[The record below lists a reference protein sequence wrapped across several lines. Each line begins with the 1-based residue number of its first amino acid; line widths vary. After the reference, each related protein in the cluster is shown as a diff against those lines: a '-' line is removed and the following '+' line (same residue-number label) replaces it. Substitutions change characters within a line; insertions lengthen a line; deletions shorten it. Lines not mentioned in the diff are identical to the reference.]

1 LFALD
6 SCFCY
11 NSRGLE
17 STDDSLPATSN
28 CTAGTGARCLV
39 EERRWHGQEKLHG
52 LKIRRTGGP
61 AGRDIGKE
69 TTVSISKEF
78 IVQLKG
84 KDFPLYAGVLDAAT
98 KSGLRS
104 LRTTVVQIPSPEN
117 GHLAVVTARAEFEDG
132 RVFEDVGDCSPA
144 STSPHLAAASLRLAS
159 TRAKGRVLR
168 DSINVGQTMFE
179 ELPDL
184 DLEPGH
190 DGIGASRGA
199 APPLYVAEPQP
210 RPVTEASRPAAAE
223 RASVAPRAAAP
234 RAAGAPERETAGA
247 ATATATATNGS
258 TKMECSN
265 PGCGKPLTKGQHDV
279 SLRSYGQPLCPSCQK
294 QFTRIG

>member
-1 LFALD
+1 
-6 SCFCY
+6 
-11 NSRGLE
+11 
-17 STDDSLPATSN
+17 
-28 CTAGTGARCLV
+28 
-39 EERRWHGQEKLHG
+39 
-52 LKIRRTGGP
+52 
-61 AGRDIGKE
+61 
-69 TTVSISKEF
+69 VSISKEF
-78 IVQLKG
+78 IVHLKG
-84 KDFPLYAGVLDAAT
+84 KDYPLWAGVLDAAT
-98 KSGLRS
+98 KTGLRS

-117 GHLAVVTARAEFEDG
+117 GHLAVVMARAEFEDG

-144 STSPHLAAASLRLAS
+144 STSLHLAAAALRLAS

-190 DGIGASRGA
+190 EGANGSRGA
-199 APPLYVAEPQP
+199 VPPLYVAEPQP
-210 RPVTEASRPAAAE
+210 RPVAEPSRPASTE
-223 RASVAPRAAAP
+223 RAPAAPRAAAP
-234 RAAGAPERETAGA
+234 RATGSTEREAAGA
-247 ATATATATNGS
+247 ATATATATNGNG
-258 TKMECSN
+258 KMECSN